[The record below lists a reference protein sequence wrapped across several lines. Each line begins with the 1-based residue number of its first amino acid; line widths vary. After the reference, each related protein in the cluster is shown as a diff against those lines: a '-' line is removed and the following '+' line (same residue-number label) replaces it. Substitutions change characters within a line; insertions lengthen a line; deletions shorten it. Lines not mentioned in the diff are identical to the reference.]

1 MAPEVISGKG
11 YGYFADLW
19 SVGVCVY
26 EFICGGLPF
35 GEEAE
40 DPFEIY
46 KEIIKKPISYP
57 HFMSDKTAK
66 TFIEQLMNKIPEV
79 RLGGSYS
86 TLKSHTWFKDFDWVF
101 FYENFRKNY

>member
-11 YGYFADLW
+11 YNYMADLW
-19 SVGVCVY
+19 SVGVCLY

-46 KEIIKKPISYP
+46 KEIVKKAISYP
-57 HFMSDKTAK
+57 AYMADKTAK
-66 TFIEQLMNKIPEV
+66 SIIE
-79 RLGGSYS
+79 
-86 TLKSHTWFKDFDWVF
+86 
-101 FYENFRKNY
+101 

>member
-11 YGYFADLW
+11 YGMTADLW
-19 SVGVCVY
+19 SVGVCLY

-46 KEIIKKPISYP
+46 KEIIKKPITYP
-57 HFMSDKTAK
+57 TFMSDKTAK
-66 TFIEQLMNKIPEV
+66 TMIE
-79 RLGGSYS
+79 
-86 TLKSHTWFKDFDWVF
+86 
-101 FYENFRKNY
+101 